1 MKERNGIGTSIYLF
15 GLASVLSFGALLF
28 IPGCPIPPAPTA
40 CVTDAD
46 CDDGVACTVDTC
58 GAGGVCVND
67 PIGCESSAAID
78 LGTLPDAGIAELD
91 VQSQITDVT
100 IDSPAVVEFSVT
112 TSNGTPITGIGALWE
127 DDNRY
132 VRFTMTKL
140 VPGTNGDP
148 SVRVSYTRRTTND
161 GSTPPNY
168 DSGSSLVDRGDGTYT
183 FTFNT
188 DVANVT
194 GVTYE
199 PTLSHRVAGQIGSRS
214 VPLEA
219 QNLFMD
225 FVPAGGDVTETR
237 NIVTVNSCNECH
249 GRLVR
254 HGRRFETEYCVN
266 CHNPDLAEGEG
277 DLKYMIHKIH
287 SAQAFDVLGLRDD
300 RPAADFSELTFP
312 GNLPNCR
319 KCHNGEDEATPDG
332 DNWKNVPNMVA
343 CGACHSDV
351 DFATGVTH
359 GGGAQADNSMCATCH
374 PASGGLAGIE
384 DVHLTEN
391 ATPNNPSVASGLA
404 NISYEITEARV
415 DGSGVLEIDF
425 SILRDGAPM
434 DILNLPADLTDP
446 GRFPSFVLGYAAG
459 PQDGIVDPNDYNN
472 FGRTAGQPQSAS
484 LGNLIDG
491 GSVSDSGT
499 EGVYTATVADA
510 YPVGAT
516 MRVVALQSYFR
527 QSVVLDPE
535 VGEEEV
541 ARHAISVVKPVTGDA
556 LRRVIIDPNKCGNCH
571 EWLELHGGSRTIGA
585 GSDPDQPP
593 VCVIC
598 HNPSLTSSGRTAN
611 PAEPLREATVEAVGD
626 DPLIYPERSMH
637 WKNLIHGIHA
647 AGRRNQEFEFVRNR
661 QNGIY
666 YNFGEVTFPGI
677 LNNCLTCHVE
687 GAYELPLPDGVLMST
702 ERTTNDVDPLT
713 APEDGN
719 RDDIL
724 AARETVPNDTD
735 LVNTPTASTCYQCH
749 DTATAVAH
757 MEQNGGQINVL
768 LREEHVVGSD
778 FVVVGADAL
787 TRDEVLA
794 SGTTEACAICH
805 GDGRIHDLSVVHEIE

>member
-1 MKERNGIGTSIYLF
+1 
-15 GLASVLSFGALLF
+15 
-28 IPGCPIPPAPTA
+28 
-40 CVTDAD
+40 
-46 CDDGVACTVDTC
+46 
-58 GAGGVCVND
+58 
-67 PIGCESSAAID
+67 
-78 LGTLPDAGIAELD
+78 
-91 VQSQITDVT
+91 
-100 IDSPAVVEFSVT
+100 
-112 TSNGTPITGIGALWE
+112 
-127 DDNRY
+127 
-132 VRFTMTKL
+132 
-140 VPGTNGDP
+140 
-148 SVRVSYTRRTTND
+148 VSYTRDTTND
-161 GSTPPNY
+161 GSTPPDY
-168 DSGSSLVDRGDGTYT
+168 DTGSSLVDHGDGTYT

-194 GVTYE
+194 GVTHE

-214 VPLEA
+214 VPLEP
-219 QNLFMD
+219 QNLFLD

-237 NIVTVNSCNECH
+237 NIAVMDSCNECH
-249 GRLVR
+249 DGLVF
-254 HGRRFETEYCVN
+254 HGRRFITQYCVN

-277 DLKYMIHKIH
+277 DFKYMIHRIH

-300 RPAADFSELTFP
+300 SPASDYSELTFP

-343 CGACHSDV
+343 CGSCHEISFV
-351 DFATGVTH
+351 DPPPEGLTLHSGGV
-359 GGGAQADNSMCATCH
+359 QANNSLCASCH
-374 PASGGLAGIE
+374 PASGGLSGVE

-425 SILRDGAPM
+425 SILRDGVPM

-510 YPVGAT
+510 FPDGAA

-527 QSVVLDPE
+527 QRVILDPD
-535 VGEEEV
+535 VGEEDV
-541 ARHAISVVKPVTGDA
+541 ARHSISVVQPVTGNA

-571 EWLELHGGSRTIGA
+571 EWLELHGGSRVLGA

-598 HNPSLTSSGRTAN
+598 HNPNLSSSGRTAD
-611 PAEPLREATVEAVGD
+611 PAEPLRDDTVEALGD

-637 WKNLIHGIHA
+637 FKNLIHGIHA
-647 AGRRNQEFEFVRNR
+647 AGRRNEEFEFVRNR

-687 GAYELPLPDGVLMST
+687 GSYELPLPDGVLMST
-702 ERTTNDVDPLT
+702 ERTTTGDP
-713 APEDGN
+713 EN

-724 AARETVPNDTD
+724 GARDTVPNGTD

-749 DTATAVAH
+749 DSELAVAH

-768 LREEHVVGSD
+768 LREEHVVGAD

-794 SGTTEACAICH
+794 GGATESCAICH
-805 GDGRIHDLSVVHEIE
+805 GSDRVADLNLMHGIEYSEGLQHYRC